1 MTSDPESD
9 PQGKDE
15 VQEYDGKVESVQG
28 RCSEMTSIKK
38 GPPADP
44 RWARNLP
51 DDAQAVKLL
60 PQPQPPVALGLL
72 KVNPEPCME
81 VT

>member
-1 MTSDPESD
+1 MASDPESD

-15 VQEYDGKVESVQG
+15 IQEYDDKVESVQG
-28 RCSEMTSIKK
+28 RCSEMASTKK
-38 GPPADP
+38 GPRADS
-44 RWARNLP
+44 RWAQNLS

>member
-1 MTSDPESD
+1 VAGDPEPD
-9 PQGKDE
+9 PEGKGE
-15 VQEYDGKVESVQG
+15 VQEDDDKVESVQG
-28 RCSEMTSIKK
+28 RCSEMTIKK
-38 GPPADP
+38 GPRAES

-51 DDAQAVKLL
+51 DDGQAVKLL

-72 KVNPEPCME
+72 KVKPEPCIE